1 MRTNL
6 LPALIMAA
14 TAGLLTSCDPAGCTD
29 SDAINFNIYAMDD
42 DGTCRYLDQNVA
54 LVFNHMALGQPM
66 QLETEYTSQ
75 SGTRFRFT
83 DVQWYMCD
91 FRFMGDT
98 VNDEL
103 AQTYILIGSEQDTV
117 PLAAVKSGTYTGF
130 GLMVGVDSVANHID
144 PATWPSDHALS
155 SNQERFSHWGW
166 DPGFIFV
173 SITGYLDTTMAGTGP
188 LDKPF
193 NFHIGIDKQQR
204 ILSWQR
210 TFTVTGNTV
219 TYLPLSIDYVRLFD
233 GLDLRTQHST
243 HSMGNQ
249 LPLAQQFANG
259 FQAAITSP

>member
-1 MRTNL
+1 MRYMRLSIL
-6 LPALIMAA
+6 LVTI
-14 TAGLLTSCDPAGCTD
+14 GSLLTSCDREGCTD
-29 SDAINFNIYAMDD
+29 RNAVNFDVDADTD
-42 DGTCRYLDQNVA
+42 DGSCQYSDYNVA
-54 LVFNHMALGQPM
+54 LVFNHLAGGQPL

-75 SGTRFRFT
+75 SGTRFKFSN
-83 DVQWYMCD
+83 VQWYMCD
-91 FRFMGDT
+91 FRFTGDT
-98 VNDEL
+98 GNDEL
-103 AQTYILIGSEQDTV
+103 SQTYILLGNENDTV
-117 PLAAVKSGTYTGF
+117 PLAVVKSGTYTGF

-144 PATWPSDHALS
+144 PATWPSNHALS

-173 SITGYLDTTMAGTGP
+173 SITGYLDTTLAGNGP
-188 LDKPF
+188 LNKPF

-204 ILSWQR
+204 FLNWQR
-210 TFTVTGNTV
+210 TFSVTRSDM